1 VEEGG
6 TLIVFPSWLC
16 GSVVD
21 SNLNAAGLYDQ
32 CNPRFWPFCVE
43 SRIATVVDGSCL
55 RFDRSLPG
63 WAGLE
68 SAASPLACGRGK
80 LQDLV
85 KGLILRVEIE
95 LIASNQ
101 KGCLIAAARCV
112 DLALLN
118 QWNES

>member
-1 VEEGG
+1 
-6 TLIVFPSWLC
+6 
-16 GSVVD
+16 
-21 SNLNAAGLYDQ
+21 
-32 CNPRFWPFCVE
+32 
-43 SRIATVVDGSCL
+43 L